1 MSTHTKTSQ
10 IMEILQAIGLEVTT
24 DTIEGIPVT
33 VARGLASGE
42 YDSAMKAFFTIL
54 TPFIRLSSK
63 NFKVYFYIAIGEVE
77 NLSKQT
83 LEQFADSS
91 YKFCKAAAKVD
102 KKQKKIKYKGI
113 TCIPI
118 LLSGNA
124 DLQAKYWAIDT
135 VKPHFQAMEI
145 PVIIN
150 PNTNDIIYNEMTPF
164 RMRIFYTPG
173 KDLIESLIRK
183 TLSGIE

>member
-1 MSTHTKTSQ
+1 MSAHTKTSQ
-10 IMEILQAIGLEVTT
+10 IMEILQAIGLEVAVG
-24 DTIEGIPVT
+24 TIEDIPVN

-42 YDSAMKAFFTIL
+42 YDPAMKVFLTIFQPFLSKKFT
-54 TPFIRLSSK
+54 
-63 NFKVYFYIAIGEVE
+63 VYFYIAIGEVE

-83 LEQFADSS
+83 LEQFADST
-91 YKFCKAAAKVD
+91 YEFCKAAAKVD
-102 KKQKKIKYKGI
+102 KKKKKIKYKGI

-118 LLSGNA
+118 LLSENA
-124 DLQAKYWAIDT
+124 DIQAKNWAIDT
-135 VKPHFQAMEI
+135 VKPHYQAIEI

-150 PNTNDIIYNEMTPF
+150 PDTNDIIYNEMTPF
-164 RMRIFYTPG
+164 RMRVFYTPG